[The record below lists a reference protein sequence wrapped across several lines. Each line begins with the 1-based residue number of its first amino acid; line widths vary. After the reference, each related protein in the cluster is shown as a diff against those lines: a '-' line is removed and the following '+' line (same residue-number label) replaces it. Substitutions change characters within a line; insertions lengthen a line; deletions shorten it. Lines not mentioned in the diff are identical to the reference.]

1 MPKRYMYASF
11 VALLLFSIGVVTW
24 WLVPQESDSAYDVQA
39 AVKQACDAMVL
50 SDYDVTTTLSVPGIV
65 GRMESRHSRNDLH
78 RSWTSHDLE
87 GNLLARGESI
97 LKAGT
102 MFTRVTIDGAPSQFR
117 DWEVVEDWPDP
128 ELLPCLPAHS
138 AMSYED
144 LEVGEERTF
153 SYTLFLSE
161 QEGSQTRQFWVDS
174 SGRPTRGRRTTT
186 PPSSAASNA
195 ASSDTQA
202 SALVFDETYSGYG
215 EPNIIVAPI
224 GVSIPTPTPAPPTAT
239 PGGPTPTPAPP
250 TATPQAW
257 GTLAAR
263 I

>member
-1 MPKRYMYASF
+1 MSKRYMYASF
-11 VALLLFSIGVVTW
+11 VALLLFSVGVVTW

-117 DWEVVEDWPDP
+117 DWGVVEDWPEP
-128 ELLPCLPAHS
+128 EHLPCLPAES
-138 AMSYED
+138 AASYEA
-144 LEVGEERTF
+144 LQVGSGRTF
-153 SYTLFLSE
+153 THTISLSP
-161 QEGSQTRQFWVDS
+161 QEGTLTRQFWVDS
-174 SGRPTRGRRTTT
+174 SGRPTRGRRTFT
-186 PPSSAASNA
+186 PPDSVASNVA
-195 ASSDTQA
+195 ASDTQA
-202 SALVFDETYSGYG
+202 NVLVIDETYSGYG

-224 GVSIPTPTPAPPTAT
+224 GVSIPTPTPVLPTATPVGPTPTPVPPTAT
-239 PGGPTPTPAPP
+239 PPP
-250 TATPQAW
+250 QSKTSP
-257 GTLAAR
+257 
-263 I
+263 